1 MARILVV
8 DDEESIRFSFRK
20 ILSRAG
26 YDVIVA
32 AHMIDA
38 KAILPANE
46 FEVAIIDRL
55 LESYDGIDLIKHIKT
70 VQPYCETI
78 LVSAYPTFKSASE
91 TLKLNAFAYLTK
103 PVKKD
108 ELCQA
113 VGEAVLKARS
123 RRESRHREIVF
134 QSLFDALPN
143 AVVVRDLNRNVR
155 FVNHAFTRMFG
166 YAPGE
171 LGGKPMPNAAEWDEA
186 VTMPGVGELPWET
199 PVPERETRGRT
210 KEGETMDVAVVHA
223 PCNDENGEADDL
235 LTIIRDISENKQ
247 LEARLQHDEKLEA
260 IGTLAGGV
268 AHDFNN
274 ILSSI
279 IGFTELALGDSEKES
294 AQRANLDEVLVACR
308 RAKDLVAQILM
319 FSKQSDQD
327 LKPVR
332 LKRIVDGTLKLI
344 RASLPSTIEIRR
356 IVKSDSVVMA
366 DPARL
371 NQVIM
376 NLCTNAGRAMGEKGG
391 LLEVELVDVALDS
404 ESATACPDIPAGTYA
419 RLTVSDDGHGMSP
432 EVMKRI
438 FDPFFS
444 TIERVEGV
452 GLGLSVVHGIVTSFG
467 GFITPTSQEGK
478 GSSLRVHLPA
488 IEVES
493 PPETDK
499 PSTAPLG
506 NERVLFIDDEPPIAK
521 MAGRMLGR
529 LGYAAETRTSGEEAL
544 DLFKENPDGF
554 DIVITDLS
562 MPDMPGDEL
571 AGELRR
577 IRPDIPIILCTGFG
591 NTEAEEEAE
600 AMEVNAFVTKPI
612 LMREIAKTIR
622 RILDNKSE

>member
-1 MARILVV
+1 MPRVLVV
-8 DDEESIRFSFRK
+8 DDAESIRFSFRK

-32 AHMIDA
+32 SHMIDA

-46 FEVAIIDRL
+46 FDVAIIDRL
-55 LESYDGIDLIKHIKT
+55 LESFDGIDLIKHIKI

-123 RRESRHREIVF
+123 KRESRHRKIVF

-143 AVVVRDLNRNVR
+143 AVVVRDRNRNVR
-155 FVNHAFTRMFG
+155 FINYAFTRIFG
-166 YAPGE
+166 YTREE
-171 LGGKPMPNAAEWDEA
+171 LAGQPMPNAPEWDE
-186 VTMPGVGELPWET
+186 PGTRVGVNDLPMEKFA
-199 PVPERETRGRT
+199 PERETRGWT
-210 KEGETMDVAVVHA
+210 KDGEVIDVAVTHA
-223 PCNDENGEADDL
+223 PSNDEKGNFTDL
-235 LTIIRDISENKQ
+235 LTIVRDISDNKK
-247 LEARLQHDEKLEA
+247 LEARLHHDENLEA

-274 ILSSI
+274 ILTSI
-279 IGFTELALGDSEKES
+279 IGFTELAMGDSERES
-294 AQRANLDEVLVACR
+294 AQRANLEDVLVACE
-308 RAKDLVAQILM
+308 RARDLVEQILM
-319 FSKQSDQD
+319 FSKQSDQE

-332 LKRIVDGTLKLI
+332 MKRIVDGTLKLI

-356 IVKSDSVVMA
+356 VIENDSLVLA
-366 DPARL
+366 DPARRT
-371 NQVIM
+371 QGIM
-376 NLCTNAGRAMGEKGG
+376 NLCTNAGHAMREKGG
-391 LLEVELVDVALDS
+391 LLEVELVDVKPDF
-404 ESATACPDIPAGTYA
+404 ESTAAYPDIPPGTYA

-432 EVMKRI
+432 EVMKRM
-438 FDPFFS
+438 FDPFF
-444 TIERVEGV
+444 TTRDREEGS

-467 GFITPTSQEGK
+467 GFITPSSEEGK
-478 GSSLRVHLPA
+478 GSTFRVYLPV
-488 IEVES
+488 IEGET

-499 PSTAPLG
+499 PSTAHFG
-506 NERVLFIDDEPPIAK
+506 NERVLFVDDEPPIAK
-521 MAGRMLGR
+521 MAGRMLRR
-529 LGYAAETRTSGEEAL
+529 LGYIVETRTEGAEAL
-544 DLFKENPDGF
+544 ELFKEKPDGF

-571 AGELRR
+571 ARGIQR
-577 IRPDIPIILCTGFG
+577 IRPEIPIILCTGFG
-591 NTEAEEEAE
+591 NIDAEEEAE
-600 AMEVNAFVTKPI
+600 AMGVSAFVTKPI

-622 RILDNKSE
+622 GILDG